1 MPQLH
6 LYVSND
12 LAKRIQQEAQAAD
25 MSVSRY
31 LANLVKR
38 EVVTDWP
45 ERFFEEVVG
54 GWLADPLQRPI
65 QGEFECR
72 EDLDPELVYGAYHS
86 AHPAGNLRV
95 WRSF

>member
-12 LAKRIQQEAQAAD
+12 LAKKIKQEAQAAD

-31 LANLVKR
+31 LAHLVEN
-38 EVVTDWP
+38 EVSTDWP

-54 GWLADPLQRPI
+54 GWIGDPLQRPP
-65 QGEFECR
+65 QAEYEHR
-72 EDLDPELVYGAYHS
+72 ESLEPGLV
-86 AHPAGNLRV
+86 
-95 WRSF
+95 

>member
-12 LAKRIQQEAQAAD
+12 LAKKIQQEAQAAD

-31 LANLVKR
+31 LANLVER
-38 EVVTDWP
+38 EVVADWP

-54 GWLADPLQRPI
+54 GWMGVPLQRPP
-65 QGEFECR
+65 QGKFENR
-72 EDLDPELVYGAYHS
+72 ESLDPELA
-86 AHPAGNLRV
+86 
-95 WRSF
+95 

>member
-12 LAKRIQQEAQAAD
+12 LAKKIQQEAQAAD

-31 LANLVKR
+31 LASLVKR
-38 EVVTDWP
+38 EVITDWP

-54 GWLADPLQRPI
+54 GWMGAPLQRPP
-65 QGEFECR
+65 QGEFERR
-72 EDLDPELVYGAYHS
+72 EDLDPELV
-86 AHPAGNLRV
+86 
-95 WRSF
+95 